1 MSSVDERVV
10 EMQFKNEDFEKGVR
24 KSLISLKN
32 LKQGLNLDKSTKS
45 LSNLESTANN
55 FSMKNLASS
64 VASISDRFST
74 MGIIGMTALQN
85 ITNSAI
91 ATGKTL
97 VSALTVDPV
106 KSGFQEYETQINAVQ
121 TILANTE
128 SKGTTLD
135 QVNAA
140 LDELN
145 RYADM
150 TIYNFTEMTR
160 NIGTF
165 TAAGVDLDTSVAA
178 IKGIANLAAVSGSN
192 SQQASTAMYQLS
204 QALAAGT
211 VKLQDWNSV
220 VNAGMGGQVFQ
231 DALKETARVH
241 GVAIDQMI
249 KDEGSFRETL
259 SKGWITSDVLTET
272 LAKFTGDLNESQL
285 KTMGYT
291 DEQIAS
297 IIKMG
302 KTAND
307 AATKV
312 KTVSQLFDTLGEAMQ
327 SGWTQSWEYI
337 VGNFD
342 QAKESLTAVSDV
354 LSNIINNSANKR
366 NDLLQDALTSNYD
379 KFIKTINDAG
389 IETTVFQD
397 RVKAAINENGGD
409 ADVLIQK
416 YGTLEKAIRAGAV
429 SSDLL
434 KKSLGGMSKESLN
447 IDRLL
452 HFKDAGDDVKNIQ
465 EALKQLGYDLS
476 KYGTDGLIGSETT
489 AAIKAFQQAKDLSVD
504 GIVGPDTVKALQDA
518 VGSTDKLKSNVDEM
532 LDNITK
538 KGGRDLGIETIGY
551 AWKGLIRIA
560 HDVKAAYKDIFP
572 KEFTSDDLYGIIQ
585 KLHDLSF
592 NLLYNSETSDQLQRS
607 FKGLFAAL
615 DIVGTV
621 TGGALRFGF
630 RTLCDLLKAS
640 DIDILEF
647 TANIGDNIVKLRDAI
662 HNNELYTSALKFT
675 STNLKKGVVFLKEW
689 TTKLYESEEVQ
700 NGIKK
705 IQEELGKGVDKLGSY
720 FEIGA
725 SKLTAFI
732 NGCKSSDN
740 VGSYFEIGASKITAF
755 IDRCKSLDKIDLTNI
770 GEVLKDF
777 KENVL
782 GYFVN
787 TDKIFDGIEKAI
799 DKFKSIAHDGLSFIV
814 GDFDTFSDG
823 LHKLSELSWDS
834 AVKGFSNLREA
845 IGNFVDTV
853 SSKLPSLDWGPI
865 MAIVGSVGIISVAKQ
880 IGKLFKVI
888 KPLKALADSLANGVG
903 GFIKAFNSNLKAN
916 ALVKRAEAIKTVA
929 EALAIL
935 AGSLAVIA
943 MVPKDDLARSFD
955 ALISMMGVLAA
966 LTVALGAANKY
977 IADVE
982 SAGKGMKSLAAG
994 VLILALSLK
1003 IMENMDITAATQN
1016 AILIGTLAV
1025 VLLGVST
1032 ALGTLKNGPLAS
1044 GGKTF
1049 LAISASILI
1058 LVQALKSL
1066 ATAKGDIDGATSTLM
1081 ILMGAMAAIYAIMQ
1095 WSSGKFKSD
1104 ASAKGLLAIA
1114 ASLYLVVL
1122 SMKKLAKMNPDE
1134 IRKGLSG
1141 IAGIFTIL
1149 IAVMAATRLAGKQ
1162 AKKAGVGILAISASL
1177 ILIALSIKMIAG
1189 IDNSDIAKGIITL
1202 GLVTVLYGVLMGI
1215 SKLPGG
1221 GNSDK
1226 IGSMM
1231 LKMSAG
1237 MLILAAAM
1245 KVISTIDGA
1254 DILKCIGSI
1263 SALMVMMTLL
1273 SEAASSSV
1281 EHSAKSL
1288 TSMAIVIGTIAGALA
1303 LLSMCDTA
1311 SVGVA
1316 GAVIAGIMYVCS
1328 LVAKSADAAKKSVVG
1343 LGIMVGVVAL
1353 IAVII
1358 GALSK
1363 LADPNSVLTT
1373 AESISLVL
1381 GAITAA
1387 CAVLTVAKVNPAG
1400 AAQAALGLVAFV
1412 GVLATLFSALGG
1424 VLSLVNDFTGGAVD
1438 KALDYLK
1445 TVLFKVGDAV
1455 GALVGGFAAG
1465 VTSGLPEIGS
1475 NLSAFAENA
1484 AGFFN
1489 VLSTLKP
1496 ECATAAGT
1504 LASAIGSFVGSGV
1517 IDGLFEKFTGTSSLA
1532 GLGGNLT
1539 ELGEALTAFYDSTK
1553 SITDTGH
1560 MTAVVEVAQG
1570 IAQLNNALPNTG
1582 GKLQEWL
1589 GSKDLGLFATGAKSL
1604 GEAMKSF
1611 SEATTGITDPG
1622 NLSTVVDVAK
1632 SIADLNSALPETG
1645 GGLQKITGWK
1655 DLGGKFSAGI
1665 TALGT
1670 ALKSFNESVGG
1681 DNKVDSDA
1689 IDAAANAGQLMAA
1702 LAKEV
1707 PTSGGLIDFFMGGND
1722 IGKFG
1727 ESLKTFGEKI
1737 ADFSGSAADI
1747 NADQMKTVMDITS
1760 DLVGL
1765 ANNMGADNGFA
1776 AASAN
1781 LTEFARNLVEFG
1793 TQFNTGFYAE
1803 IQAVD
1808 ASKITSVTTAIQTFY
1823 QICSENAGKTIDTS
1837 NLEIFTTELGSKM
1850 KTLNSDLSGLTG
1862 INDFGTTIVQFGIKL
1877 ATFYEYVNKVNT
1889 GKINTVSAAIKS
1901 MYDTM
1906 SKCQGNFDTS
1916 GMQSYLSSMNSSM
1929 SDSMSG
1935 LSSSITSA
1943 SSGANSAMGSLFDTM
1958 SGTIKQRSTGISSSF
1973 TSLGNDMIK
1982 AIVAALASGAN
1993 TVASTASSVALSG
2006 VSGARGQYGGY
2017 YSAGV
2022 FCVSGLAAGISAG
2035 QSAAI
2040 NTAAAVAAAAL
2051 AAAKAKLG
2059 IRSPSRE
2066 FYAVGGYAI
2075 QGFVNAL
2082 SDGEKT
2088 ASSTSADVAEA
2099 SLSGLQN
2106 SISAISALM
2115 QEGINTSPVITP
2127 VIDDS
2132 QVQSGI
2138 QSINNMMNNL
2148 TVSRNMQMAGASF
2161 GVNQNGDN
2169 SDVVSAIN
2177 DLRKE
2182 IVDRPQNI
2190 YTVNG
2195 ITYDDGSNVSDA
2207 VGTLIRAI
2215 NVERRA

>member
-312 KTVSQLFDTLGEAMQ
+312 KTVSQLFDTLKEAMQ

-337 VGNFD
+337 VGDFE

-452 HFKDAGDDVKNIQ
+452 HFKDAGDDAKNIQ

-489 AAIKAFQQAKDLSVD
+489 AAIKAFQQAKGLSVD

-615 DIVGTV
+615 DIIGTV

-647 TANIGDNIVKLRDAI
+647 TANIGDSIVKLRDAI

-689 TTKLYESEEVQ
+689 TTKLYESEAVQ
-700 NGIKK
+700 NGLKK
-705 IQEELGKGVDKLGSY
+705 IQEEFGKGVDKLGSY

-777 KENVL
+777 KDNVL
-782 GYFVN
+782 GYFVD
-787 TDKIFDGIEKAI
+787 TDKIFDGIEEAI
-799 DKFKSIAHDGLSFIV
+799 DKFKSIAHDGLAFIV

-834 AVKGFSNLREA
+834 AVKGFSNLRET

-916 ALVKRAEAIKTVA
+916 ALAKRAEAIKTVA
-929 EALAIL
+929 EAIAIL
-935 AGSLAVIA
+935 AGSLVAIA
-943 MVPKDDLARSFD
+943 MVPKDDLTRSFD
-955 ALISMMGVLAA
+955 ALVSMMGVLAA

-1066 ATAKGDIDGATSTLM
+1066 ATAKGDIDGATSTLI
-1081 ILMGAMAAIYAIMQ
+1081 ILMGAMAAMYAVMQ
-1095 WSSGKFKSD
+1095 WSSGKFKSN
-1104 ASAKGLLAIA
+1104 ASAKGLLAMA

-1122 SMKKLAKMNPDE
+1122 SMTKLAKMNPDE

-1149 IAVMAATRLAGKQ
+1149 IAVMATTRLAGKQ

-1226 IGSMM
+1226 IGGMM

-1303 LLSMCDTA
+1303 LLSMCDTGKIIA
-1311 SVGVA
+1311 A
-1316 GAVIAGIMYVCS
+1316 GLVLSIVMFVCTKM
-1328 LVAKSADAAKKSVVG
+1328 AKSADAAKKSVVG

-1358 GALSK
+1358 GVLSK

-1400 AAQAALGLVAFV
+1400 AVQAALGLVAFV

-1438 KALDYLK
+1438 RSLDYLK

-1455 GALVGGFAAG
+1455 GALAGGFATG

-1517 IDGLFEKFTGTSSLA
+1517 WDKIFSVFNKGESSLSS
-1532 GLGGNLT
+1532 LGTNLT
-1539 ELGEALTAFYDSTK
+1539 QLGEALTAFYDSTQ
-1553 SITDTGH
+1553 SITDTSH

-1655 DLGGKFSAGI
+1655 DLGGKFSEGI

-1670 ALKSFNESVGG
+1670 ALKSFNESISG

-1689 IDAAANAGQLMAA
+1689 IEAAANAGQLMAA
-1702 LAKEV
+1702 LAKDV

-1737 ADFSGSAADI
+1737 AEFSSSAANID
-1747 NADQMKTVMDITS
+1747 ADQMKTVMNITS

-1781 LTEFARNLVEFG
+1781 LTEFAGNLVAFG

-1837 NLEIFTTELGSKM
+1837 NLEMFTTELGSKM

-1877 ATFYEYVNKVNT
+1877 ATFYEYVNKVDT
-1889 GKINTVSAAIKS
+1889 SKINSVSAAIKS
-1901 MYDTM
+1901 TYDTM
-1906 SKCQGNFDTS
+1906 SKCQGSFDTS
-1916 GMQSYLSSMNSSM
+1916 GMQTYLSSMNSSM
-1929 SDSMSG
+1929 SEVNSGVTSSMNKTASAASNGINKVMSSMTSTVRDSSG
-1935 LSSSITSA
+1935 LITS
-1943 SSGANSAMGSLFDTM
+1943 SFSAL
-1958 SGTIKQRSTGISSSF
+1958 GTSMITQLIQGMNAMTGR
-1973 TSLGNDMIK
+1973 
-1982 AIVAALASGAN
+1982 
-1993 TVASTASSVALSG
+1993 VAS
-2006 VSGARGQYGGY
+2006 
-2017 YSAGV
+2017 
-2022 FCVSGLAAGISAG
+2022 SAG
-2035 QSAAI
+2035 QLASVARSAVASWSGSFYSLGVDAANGYANGI
-2040 NTAAAVAAAAL
+2040 AAGTNAAVNAAANMAARAIAAAQSKQKSHSPSKVFHGLGVDGADGYTNGFIDSSKNVANAASTMVSAGIN
-2051 AAAKAKLG
+2051 AAASL
-2059 IRSPSRE
+2059 
-2066 FYAVGGYAI
+2066 
-2075 QGFVNAL
+2075 L
-2082 SDGEKT
+2082 SSMDGE
-2088 ASSTSADVAEA
+2088 
-2099 SLSGLQN
+2099 
-2106 SISAISALM
+2106 
-2115 QEGINTSPVITP
+2115 INTSPVITP

-2132 QVQSGI
+2132 QVLSGI

-2177 DLRKE
+2177 GLRKD
-2182 IVDRPQNI
+2182 ILNRPQNV

-2207 VGTLIRAI
+2207 VGALIKA
-2215 NVERRA
+2215 VQMDRRA

>member
-1 MSSVDERVV
+1 M
-10 EMQFKNEDFEKGVR
+10 
-24 KSLISLKN
+24 
-32 LKQGLNLDKSTKS
+32 
-45 LSNLESTANN
+45 
-55 FSMKNLASS
+55 
-64 VASISDRFST
+64 
-74 MGIIGMTALQN
+74 
-85 ITNSAI
+85 
-91 ATGKTL
+91 
-97 VSALTVDPV
+97 
-106 KSGFQEYETQINAVQ
+106 
-121 TILANTE
+121 
-128 SKGTTLD
+128 
-135 QVNAA
+135 
-140 LDELN
+140 
-145 RYADM
+145 
-150 TIYNFTEMTR
+150 
-160 NIGTF
+160 
-165 TAAGVDLDTSVAA
+165 
-178 IKGIANLAAVSGSN
+178 
-192 SQQASTAMYQLS
+192 
-204 QALAAGT
+204 
-211 VKLQDWNSV
+211 
-220 VNAGMGGQVFQ
+220 
-231 DALKETARVH
+231 
-241 GVAIDQMI
+241 
-249 KDEGSFRETL
+249 
-259 SKGWITSDVLTET
+259 
-272 LAKFTGDLNESQL
+272 
-285 KTMGYT
+285 
-291 DEQIAS
+291 
-297 IIKMG
+297 
-302 KTAND
+302 
-307 AATKV
+307 
-312 KTVSQLFDTLGEAMQ
+312 
-327 SGWTQSWEYI
+327 
-337 VGNFD
+337 
-342 QAKESLTAVSDV
+342 
-354 LSNIINNSANKR
+354 
-366 NDLLQDALTSNYD
+366 
-379 KFIKTINDAG
+379 
-389 IETTVFQD
+389 
-397 RVKAAINENGGD
+397 
-409 ADVLIQK
+409 
-416 YGTLEKAIRAGAV
+416 
-429 SSDLL
+429 
-434 KKSLGGMSKESLN
+434 
-447 IDRLL
+447 
-452 HFKDAGDDVKNIQ
+452 
-465 EALKQLGYDLS
+465 
-476 KYGTDGLIGSETT
+476 
-489 AAIKAFQQAKDLSVD
+489 
-504 GIVGPDTVKALQDA
+504 
-518 VGSTDKLKSNVDEM
+518 
-532 LDNITK
+532 
-538 KGGRDLGIETIGY
+538 
-551 AWKGLIRIA
+551 
-560 HDVKAAYKDIFP
+560 
-572 KEFTSDDLYGIIQ
+572 
-585 KLHDLSF
+585 
-592 NLLYNSETSDQLQRS
+592 
-607 FKGLFAAL
+607 
-615 DIVGTV
+615 
-621 TGGALRFGF
+621 
-630 RTLCDLLKAS
+630 
-640 DIDILEF
+640 
-647 TANIGDNIVKLRDAI
+647 
-662 HNNELYTSALKFT
+662 
-675 STNLKKGVVFLKEW
+675 KKGVVFLKEW

-700 NGIKK
+700 NGLKK

-725 SKLTAFI
+725 SKLTAFV

-740 VGSYFEIGASKITAF
+740 VSSYFEIGASKITAF
-755 IDRCKSLDKIDLTNI
+755 IDRCKSLDKIDLTII

-777 KENVL
+777 KDNVL

-787 TDKIFDGIEKAI
+787 TDKIFDGIEEAI
-799 DKFKSIAHDGLSFIV
+799 DKFKSIAHDGLAFIV

-888 KPLKALADSLANGVG
+888 KPLKALADSLANGVN

-916 ALVKRAEAIKTVA
+916 ALAKRAEAIKTVA

-955 ALISMMGVLAA
+955 ALVSMMGVLAA

-1177 ILIALSIKMIAG
+1177 MLIALSIKMIAG

-1303 LLSMCDTA
+1303 LLSMCDTTK
-1311 SVGVA
+1311 VFL
-1316 GAVIAGIMYVCS
+1316 AGITLSMVMGLCS
-1328 LVAKSADAAKKSVVG
+1328 LMAKSADAAKKSVVG

-1445 TVLFKVGDAV
+1445 TVLYKVGDAV

-1532 GLGGNLT
+1532 GLGANLT

-1655 DLGGKFSAGI
+1655 DLGGKFSEGI

-1747 NADQMKTVMDITS
+1747 NADQMQTVMDITS

-1765 ANNMGADNGFA
+1765 ANSMGADNGFA

-1877 ATFYEYVNKVNT
+1877 ATFYEYVNKVDT
-1889 GKINTVSAAIKS
+1889 GKINAVSATIKS

-1906 SKCQGNFDTS
+1906 SKCQGSFDTS

-1929 SDSMSG
+1929 SEVNSGVTSSMNKTASAASDGINKVMSSMTSTVRDSSG
-1935 LSSSITSA
+1935 LITS
-1943 SSGANSAMGSLFDTM
+1943 SFSTLGTSMITQLIQGMNAM
-1958 SGTIKQRSTGISSSF
+1958 TGR
-1973 TSLGNDMIK
+1973 
-1982 AIVAALASGAN
+1982 
-1993 TVASTASSVALSG
+1993 VAS
-2006 VSGARGQYGGY
+2006 
-2017 YSAGV
+2017 
-2022 FCVSGLAAGISAG
+2022 SAG
-2035 QSAAI
+2035 QLASVARSAVASWSGSFYSLGVDAANGYANGI
-2040 NTAAAVAAAAL
+2040 AAGTNAAVNAAANMAARAIAAAQSQQKSHSPSKVFHGLGVDGAAGYTNGFIDSSKNVANAASTMVSAGIN
-2051 AAAKAKLG
+2051 AAASL
-2059 IRSPSRE
+2059 
-2066 FYAVGGYAI
+2066 
-2075 QGFVNAL
+2075 L
-2082 SDGEKT
+2082 SSMDGE
-2088 ASSTSADVAEA
+2088 
-2099 SLSGLQN
+2099 L
-2106 SISAISALM
+2106 
-2115 QEGINTSPVITP
+2115 NTSPVITP

-2132 QVQSGI
+2132 QVLSGI
-2138 QSINNMMNNL
+2138 QSINNMMSNL

-2182 IVDRPQNI
+2182 IADRPQNI

>member
-97 VSALTVDPV
+97 VSALTINPV

-312 KTVSQLFDTLGEAMQ
+312 KTVTQLFDTLGEAMQ

-489 AAIKAFQQAKDLSVD
+489 AAIKAFQQAKGLSVD

-700 NGIKK
+700 NGLKK

-725 SKLTAFI
+725 SKLTAFV

-740 VGSYFEIGASKITAF
+740 VSSYFEIGASKITAF
-755 IDRCKSLDKIDLTNI
+755 IDRCKSLDKIDLTII

-777 KENVL
+777 KDNVL

-787 TDKIFDGIEKAI
+787 TDKIFDGIEEAI
-799 DKFKSIAHDGLSFIV
+799 DKFKSIAHDGLAFIV
-814 GDFDTFSDG
+814 GDFGTFSDG

-888 KPLKALADSLANGVG
+888 KPLKALADSLANGVN

-916 ALVKRAEAIKTVA
+916 ALAKRAEAIKTVA

-955 ALISMMGVLAA
+955 ALVSMMGVLAA

-1104 ASAKGLLAIA
+1104 ASAKGLLAIV

-1177 ILIALSIKMIAG
+1177 MLIALSIKMIAG

-1288 TSMAIVIGTIAGALA
+1288 TSMVIVIGTIVGALA
-1303 LLSMCDTA
+1303 LLSMCD
-1311 SVGVA
+1311 
-1316 GAVIAGIMYVCS
+1316 
-1328 LVAKSADAAKKSVVG
+1328 SALQA
-1343 LGIMVGVVAL
+1343 
-1353 IAVII
+1353 
-1358 GALSK
+1358 
-1363 LADPNSVLTT
+1363 

-1387 CAVLTVAKVNPAG
+1387 CAVLTIAKVNPAG

-1412 GVLATLFSALGG
+1412 GVLATLLSALGG

-1445 TVLFKVGDAV
+1445 IVLYKVGDAV

-1532 GLGGNLT
+1532 GLGDNLT
-1539 ELGEALTAFYDSTK
+1539 ELGEALTAFYNSTK

-1877 ATFYEYVNKVNT
+1877 ATFYEYVNKVDT

-1906 SKCQGNFDTS
+1906 SKCQGSFDTS

-2040 NTAAAVAAAAL
+2040 NTATAVAAAAL

-2059 IRSPSRE
+2059 IHSPSRE
-2066 FYAVGGYAI
+2066 FYAVGNYAV
-2075 QGFVNAL
+2075 QGLINAL
-2082 SDGEKT
+2082 SDGKKT
-2088 ASSTSADVAEA
+2088 AGSAGTDVAEA

-2106 SISAISALM
+2106 SISAISVLM

-2132 QVQSGI
+2132 QVLSGI
-2138 QSINNMMNNL
+2138 QSINNMMSNL

>member
-312 KTVSQLFDTLGEAMQ
+312 KTVSQLFDTLKEAMQ

-337 VGNFD
+337 VGDFD

-389 IETTVFQD
+389 METTVFQD
-397 RVKAAINENGGD
+397 RVKTAINENGGD

-489 AAIKAFQQAKDLSVD
+489 AAIKAFQQAKGLSVD
-504 GIVGPDTVKALQDA
+504 GVVGPDTVKALQDA

-532 LDNITK
+532 LDNITQ

-662 HNNELYTSALKFT
+662 HNNTLYTTGLKMV
-675 STNLKKGVVFLKEW
+675 SSGLKTGAKTIKEW
-689 TTKLYESEEVQ
+689 TTKLYESEQVQ

-705 IQEELGKGVDKLGSY
+705 VQEEWGKSLNKLGVY
-720 FEIGA
+720 FDGGA
-725 SKLTAFI
+725 DRLLAFI
-732 NGCKSSDN
+732 N
-740 VGSYFEIGASKITAF
+740 
-755 IDRCKSLDKIDLTNI
+755 RCKKLDKIDLNNI
-770 GEVLKDF
+770 GDVLKDF
-777 KENVL
+777 KENVFD
-782 GYFVN
+782 YFVN
-787 TDKIFDGIEKAI
+787 TDKIFDTAGKGIEKFKKLAHKGLSVVVGDFESFGDGLEKLKDKSWDAVINNLSKLRDGIGDFADSMKDKLSDVDWAPILVIVNSGIMILAVKQITKLVSAVKKIFTLLPDFSNFGESVDNVLNSLAASLKADKWIKQSQAI
-799 DKFKSIAHDGLSFIV
+799 KNVAESIAILAASLTVLSLLPEDGLTRACGSLAIISGLLLGLSFLTGLINKFTDLSGVGKELKSISKGILILAISLKVMESIKSDTLVYNAMVLGNLATVLMIVGGVADSLSKGSMGGGKSLKSIA
-814 GDFDTFSDG
+814 
-823 LHKLSELSWDS
+823 
-834 AVKGFSNLREA
+834 
-845 IGNFVDTV
+845 V
-853 SSKLPSLDWGPI
+853 S
-865 MAIVGSVGIISVAKQ
+865 
-880 IGKLFKVI
+880 
-888 KPLKALADSLANGVG
+888 
-903 GFIKAFNSNLKAN
+903 
-916 ALVKRAEAIKTVA
+916 
-929 EALAIL
+929 
-935 AGSLAVIA
+935 
-943 MVPKDDLARSFD
+943 
-955 ALISMMGVLAA
+955 
-966 LTVALGAANKY
+966 
-977 IADVE
+977 
-982 SAGKGMKSLAAG
+982 
-994 VLILALSLK
+994 VLILTLSLK
-1003 IMENMDITAATQN
+1003 M
-1016 AILIGTLAV
+1016 LA
-1025 VLLGVST
+1025 
-1032 ALGTLKNGPLAS
+1032 N
-1044 GGKTF
+1044 
-1049 LAISASILI
+1049 
-1058 LVQALKSL
+1058 
-1066 ATAKGDIDGATSTLM
+1066 AKGDIDGATSTLM

-1114 ASLYLVVL
+1114 ASLYMVVL

-1254 DILKCIGSI
+1254 DIIKCIGSI
-1263 SALMVMMTLL
+1263 SALMVMMALL

-1303 LLSMCDTA
+1303 LLSMCDTGKIIA
-1311 SVGVA
+1311 A
-1316 GAVIAGIMYVCS
+1316 GLVLSIVMFVC
-1328 LVAKSADAAKKSVVG
+1328 AKMAQSADAAKKSVVG

-1424 VLSLVNDFTGGAVD
+1424 VLRLVNDFTGGAVD

-1445 TVLFKVGDAV
+1445 TVLFKVGDAA

-1532 GLGGNLT
+1532 GLGNNLT
-1539 ELGEALTAFYDSTK
+1539 ELGEALTAFYNSTK

-1655 DLGGKFSAGI
+1655 DLGGKFSEGI

-1877 ATFYEYVNKVNT
+1877 ATFYEYVNKVDT

-1901 MYDTM
+1901 MYDMM
-1906 SKCQGNFDTS
+1906 SKCQGSFDTS

>member
-10 EMQFKNEDFEKGVR
+10 EMQFKNEDFEKGIR

-32 LKQGLNLDKSTKS
+32 LKQGLNLDKSAKS

-55 FSMKNLASS
+55 FSIKNLASS

-97 VSALTVDPV
+97 VSALAIDPV

-312 KTVSQLFDTLGEAMQ
+312 KTVSQLFDTLKEAMQ

-337 VGNFD
+337 VGDFE

-489 AAIKAFQQAKDLSVD
+489 AAIKAFQQAKGLSVD
-504 GIVGPDTVKALQDA
+504 GVIGPDTVKALQDA

-592 NLLYNSETSDQLQRS
+592 NLLYNSETSDKLQRS

-621 TGGALRFGF
+621 TGGAVRFGF
-630 RTLCDLLKAS
+630 RTLCDLLKVS

-689 TTKLYESEEVQ
+689 TTKLYESEAVQ
-700 NGIKK
+700 NGLKK
-705 IQEELGKGVDKLGSY
+705 IQEEFGKGVDKLGSY

-777 KENVL
+777 KDNVL

-834 AVKGFSNLREA
+834 AVKGFSNLRET

-888 KPLKALADSLANGVG
+888 KPLKALADSLANGVD
-903 GFIKAFNSNLKAN
+903 GFLKAFNSNLKAN
-916 ALVKRAEAIKTVA
+916 ALAKRAEAIKTVA
-929 EALAIL
+929 EAIAIL
-935 AGSLAVIA
+935 AGSLVAIA
-943 MVPKDDLARSFD
+943 MVPKDDLARSLD
-955 ALISMMGVLAA
+955 ALVSMMGVLAA

-982 SAGKGMKSLAAG
+982 AAGKGMKSLAAG

-1066 ATAKGDIDGATSTLM
+1066 ATAKGDIDGATSTLI
-1081 ILMGAMAAIYAIMQ
+1081 ILMRAMAAMYVVMQ
-1095 WSSGKFKSD
+1095 WSSGKFKSN
-1104 ASAKGLLAIA
+1104 ASAKGLLAMA

-1122 SMKKLAKMNPDE
+1122 SMTKLAKMNPDE

-1149 IAVMAATRLAGKQ
+1149 IVVMAATRLAGKQ

-1303 LLSMCDTA
+1303 LLSMCNTTK
-1311 SVGVA
+1311 VF
-1316 GAVIAGIMYVCS
+1316 IAGIVISIVMGICS
-1328 LVAKSADAAKKSVVG
+1328 LMAQSADAAKKSVVG

-1387 CAVLTVAKVNPAG
+1387 CAVLTVAKVNPVG

-1445 TVLFKVGDAV
+1445 TVLYKVGDAV

-1475 NLSAFAENA
+1475 NLSTFAENA
-1484 AGFFN
+1484 VGFFN

-1517 IDGLFEKFTGTSSLA
+1517 IDGLFEKFTGTSSLSS
-1532 GLGGNLT
+1532 LGTNLT
-1539 ELGEALTAFYDSTK
+1539 QLGEALTAFYDSTK

-1560 MTAVVEVAQG
+1560 MTAVVEIAQG
-1570 IAQLNNALPNTG
+1570 IADLNNALPNTG

-1611 SEATTGITDPG
+1611 NEATTGITDPG

-1655 DLGGKFSAGI
+1655 DLGGKFSEGI

-1670 ALKSFNESVGG
+1670 ALKSFNESISG

-1689 IDAAANAGQLMAA
+1689 IEAAANAGQLMAA
-1702 LAKEV
+1702 LAKDV

-1737 ADFSGSAADI
+1737 AEFSSSAANID
-1747 NADQMKTVMDITS
+1747 ADQMKTVMNITS

-1781 LTEFARNLVEFG
+1781 LTEFAGNLVEFG

-1837 NLEIFTTELGSKM
+1837 NLEMFTTELGSKM
-1850 KTLNSDLSGLTG
+1850 KTLNSDLTGLTG

-1877 ATFYEYVNKVNT
+1877 ATFYEYVNKVDT
-1889 GKINTVSAAIKS
+1889 SKINSVSAAIKS

-1906 SKCQGNFDTS
+1906 SKCQGSFDTS
-1916 GMQSYLSSMNSSM
+1916 GMQTYLSSMNSSM
-1929 SDSMSG
+1929 SEVNSGVTSSMNKTASAASNGINKVMLSMTSTVRDSSG
-1935 LSSSITSA
+1935 LITS
-1943 SSGANSAMGSLFDTM
+1943 SFSAL
-1958 SGTIKQRSTGISSSF
+1958 GTSMITQLIQGMNAMTGR
-1973 TSLGNDMIK
+1973 
-1982 AIVAALASGAN
+1982 
-1993 TVASTASSVALSG
+1993 VAS
-2006 VSGARGQYGGY
+2006 
-2017 YSAGV
+2017 
-2022 FCVSGLAAGISAG
+2022 SAG
-2035 QSAAI
+2035 QLASVARSAVASWSGSFYSLGVDAANGYANGI
-2040 NTAAAVAAAAL
+2040 AAGTNAAVNAAANMAARAIAATQRRQKSHSPSKIFHGLGVDGADGYTNGFIDSSKNVANAASTMVSAGINAAASL
-2051 AAAKAKLG
+2051 
-2059 IRSPSRE
+2059 
-2066 FYAVGGYAI
+2066 
-2075 QGFVNAL
+2075 L
-2082 SDGEKT
+2082 SSMDGE
-2088 ASSTSADVAEA
+2088 
-2099 SLSGLQN
+2099 
-2106 SISAISALM
+2106 
-2115 QEGINTSPVITP
+2115 INTSPVITP

-2132 QVQSGI
+2132 QVLSGI

-2177 DLRKE
+2177 GLRKD
-2182 IVDRPQNI
+2182 ILNRPQNV

-2195 ITYDDGSNVSDA
+2195 VTYDDGSNVSDA
-2207 VGTLIRAI
+2207 VGALIKA
-2215 NVERRA
+2215 VQMDRRA

>member
-97 VSALTVDPV
+97 VSALTINPV

-312 KTVSQLFDTLGEAMQ
+312 KTVTQLFDTLGEAMQ

-489 AAIKAFQQAKDLSVD
+489 AAIKAFQQAKGLSVD

-700 NGIKK
+700 NGLKK

-725 SKLTAFI
+725 SKLTAFV

-740 VGSYFEIGASKITAF
+740 VSSYFEIGASKITAF
-755 IDRCKSLDKIDLTNI
+755 IDRCKSLDKIDLTII

-777 KENVL
+777 KDNVL

-787 TDKIFDGIEKAI
+787 TDKIFDGIEEAI
-799 DKFKSIAHDGLSFIV
+799 DKFKSIAHDGLAFIV

-888 KPLKALADSLANGVG
+888 KPLKALADSLANGVN

-916 ALVKRAEAIKTVA
+916 ALAKRAEAIKTVA

-955 ALISMMGVLAA
+955 ALVSMMGVLAA

-1177 ILIALSIKMIAG
+1177 MLIALSIKMIAG

-1263 SALMVMMTLL
+1263 SALMVMMSLL

-1303 LLSMCDTA
+1303 LLSMCDTEK
-1311 SVGVA
+1311 
-1316 GAVIAGIMYVCS
+1316 VIAAGLVLSTVMFVCTKM
-1328 LVAKSADAAKKSVVG
+1328 AQSADAAKKSVVG
-1343 LGIMVGVVAL
+1343 LGVMVGVVAL

-1412 GVLATLFSALGG
+1412 GVLTTLFSALGG

-1438 KALDYLK
+1438 TALDYLK
-1445 TVLFKVGDAV
+1445 TVLYKVGDAV

-1532 GLGGNLT
+1532 GLGNNLT

-1570 IAQLNNALPNTG
+1570 IADLNNALPNTG

-1655 DLGGKFSAGI
+1655 DLGGKFSEGI

-1747 NADQMKTVMDITS
+1747 NADQMQTVMDITS

-1765 ANNMGADNGFA
+1765 ANSMGSDNGFA

-1877 ATFYEYVNKVNT
+1877 ATFYEYVNKVDT
-1889 GKINTVSAAIKS
+1889 GKINAVSATIKS

-1906 SKCQGNFDTS
+1906 SKCQGSFDTS

-1929 SDSMSG
+1929 SEVNSGVTSSMNKTASAASDGINKVMSSMTSTVRDSSG
-1935 LSSSITSA
+1935 LITS
-1943 SSGANSAMGSLFDTM
+1943 SFSTLGTSMITQLIQGMNAM
-1958 SGTIKQRSTGISSSF
+1958 TGR
-1973 TSLGNDMIK
+1973 
-1982 AIVAALASGAN
+1982 
-1993 TVASTASSVALSG
+1993 VAS
-2006 VSGARGQYGGY
+2006 
-2017 YSAGV
+2017 
-2022 FCVSGLAAGISAG
+2022 SAG
-2035 QSAAI
+2035 QLASVARSAVASWSGSFYSLGVDAANGYANGI
-2040 NTAAAVAAAAL
+2040 AAGTNAAVNAAANMAARAIAAAQSQQKSHSPSKVFHGLGVDGAAGYTNGFIDSSKNVANAASTMVSAGIN
-2051 AAAKAKLG
+2051 AAASL
-2059 IRSPSRE
+2059 
-2066 FYAVGGYAI
+2066 
-2075 QGFVNAL
+2075 L
-2082 SDGEKT
+2082 SSMDGE
-2088 ASSTSADVAEA
+2088 
-2099 SLSGLQN
+2099 L
-2106 SISAISALM
+2106 
-2115 QEGINTSPVITP
+2115 NTSPVITP

-2132 QVQSGI
+2132 QVLSGI
-2138 QSINNMMNNL
+2138 QSINNMMSNL

-2182 IVDRPQNI
+2182 IADRPQNI